1 MDFRTTYRRF
11 RQWQL
16 DPFKYKL
23 GSQASHPC
31 NNCGTYYVGNFCPIC
46 SQKENVG
53 RITWKSVAQSVA
65 EVWGLHNRS
74 LFYSV
79 VQLFLRPGYF
89 ISDYISGK
97 RQVSFPPVKML
108 AIIALLG
115 VVVDYL
121 TGAIDGVF
129 DLTIEEDKML
139 FLDNVFMW
147 INTHPDLMS
156 MIVLSFLII
165 PNYFIFRYAPRN
177 TFHTLPQGFFIQ
189 VFSSVVFLVLNMI
202 YDITSMGWFVFV
214 LALVGLLI
222 TYKQLFGYG
231 IWGTAWRVVASFA
244 CALLLLLFL
253 LFIDYSIHL
262 LRAGTF
268 DVAMGILFIF
278 IPLCVILFV
287 AILWISFRISKP
299 RVKEAR
305 APMTSRPEYEKN
317 A

>member
-1 MDFRTTYRRF
+1 M
-11 RQWQL
+11 
-16 DPFKYKL
+16 
-23 GSQASHPC
+23 
-31 NNCGTYYVGNFCPIC
+31 
-46 SQKENVG
+46 G

-74 LFYSV
+74 LVYSV

-214 LALVGLLI
+214 LALIGLLI

-253 LFIDYSIHL
+253 LFIDYGIHL

-287 AILWISFRISKP
+287 AILWFAYRISKP

-305 APMTSRPEYEKN
+305 ASMTSRPEEEKN

>member
-1 MDFRTTYRRF
+1 MDFRTAYRRF

-16 DPFKYKL
+16 DPFDYKL

-31 NNCGTYYVGNFCPIC
+31 NNCGTYFVGNFCPIC

-74 LFYSV
+74 LVYSV
-79 VQLFLRPGYF
+79 AQLFLRPGYF

-115 VVVDYL
+115 VLVDYL

-129 DLTIEEDKML
+129 NLTIEEDNML
-139 FLDNVFMW
+139 YLDNVFMW

-165 PNYFIFRYAPRN
+165 PNYFIFRFAPRN

-189 VFSSVVFLVLNMI
+189 VFSSVLFLVLNMV

-214 LALVGLLI
+214 LALGGLLI
-222 TYKQLFGYG
+222 TYRQLFGYG

-262 LRAGTF
+262 FGAGTF

-278 IPLCVILFV
+278 IPLCAILFS
-287 AILWISFRISKP
+287 AILWISYWISKP
-299 RVKEAR
+299 RVKETR
-305 APMTSRPEYEKN
+305 APMTSRPEKEKN

>member
-1 MDFRTTYRRF
+1 MDFRTAYRRF

-16 DPFKYKL
+16 DPFNYKL

-31 NNCGTYYVGNFCPIC
+31 NNCGTYFVGNFCPIC

-74 LFYSV
+74 LVYSV
-79 VQLFLRPGYF
+79 AQLFLRPGYF

-115 VVVDYL
+115 VLVDYL

-129 DLTIEEDKML
+129 NLTIEEDNML
-139 FLDNVFMW
+139 YLDNVFMW

-165 PNYFIFRYAPRN
+165 PNYFIFRFAPRN

-189 VFSSVVFLVLNMI
+189 VFSSVLFLVLNMV

-214 LALVGLLI
+214 LALGGLLI
-222 TYKQLFGYG
+222 TYRQLFGYG

-287 AILWISFRISKP
+287 AILWISYRISKP

-305 APMTSRPEYEKN
+305 ASMPSRPEDEKN